1 MRRPLQTRFKND
13 ATSTLP
19 KAAADST
26 GSPSL
31 SVALKR
37 ISQIIGGLKS
47 TDIRLRL
54 WTSLALTVGG
64 KVLAVISPLFL
75 ADAINRL
82 SRGDTDGFQPLF
94 VGLVVLWAGLRLG
107 STTLPQVR
115 DAIFAPVSQE
125 AQRRAGAAVFAH
137 VHSLSVQFHATKRT
151 GAVFRTIERGIRAID
166 FLLRFLGFNIGPT
179 LLELVLAALI
189 LTLHYSWMFGAM
201 AASVVVIYAWLT
213 FGITEWR
220 LQHRRDM
227 NEADTE
233 ASGRAVDSLI
243 NFETVKAFAA
253 EGRETARFDHALA
266 IYAKAAVRSNTS
278 LVLMNI
284 VQGVVMSIGLAG
296 MVCIAGLMAAD
307 GKMGP
312 GDVTAIIMYMLNIYT
327 PLNFLGFSY
336 REIKQSAIDIEKM
349 FALLD
354 EKPDIADA
362 PNAAPLHAGV
372 GEVRFENVSFAHEGR
387 DRSVEHVSFVCPAG
401 KTTAIVGPSGAGK
414 STILKLLFR
423 FFDPESGRVTVDGQD
438 VAAVTQTSL
447 RQALG
452 LVPQDVVLFN
462 DTIRYN
468 IAYGV
473 PEADFES
480 LRSAA
485 RQAQLLE
492 FIENLP
498 QGWETRVGERGL
510 KISGGEKQRVGIA
523 RVILKDPPI
532 LILDEA
538 TSSLDSRTEAGVQE
552 ALEAASRGRTTI
564 VVAHRLSTIAGA
576 DQIVVLKD
584 GRVVETGR
592 HADLVACGGE
602 YAELWRRQAEEP
614 DTRAVAAAI

>member
-1 MRRPLQTRFKND
+1 M
-13 ATSTLP
+13 
-19 KAAADST
+19 

-31 SVALKR
+31 PLAIKR
-37 ISQIIGGLKS
+37 ISSLIGGLKS
-47 TDIRLRL
+47 TEIRIRL
-54 WTSLALTVGG
+54 WASLGLTLGG
-64 KVLAVISPLFL
+64 KVLAVTAPLVL

-82 SRGDTDGFQPLF
+82 ARGESEGLWPLF
-94 VGLVVLWAGLRLG
+94 TGLIMLWSGLRLG
-107 STTLPQVR
+107 SGALPQIR

-125 AQRRAGAAVFAH
+125 AQRRAGAAAFAH
-137 VHSLSVQFHATKRT
+137 VHSLSLRFHATKRT
-151 GAVFRTIERGIRAID
+151 GAVFRTIERGVRAID

-179 LLELVLAALI
+179 LLELLLAALI
-189 LTLHYSWMFGAM
+189 LTLHYSWMFGVT
-201 AASVVVIYAWLT
+201 AASVVAIYAWLT

-243 NFETVKAFAA
+243 NFETVKAFTA
-253 EGRETARFDHALA
+253 EARETERFDGALSA
-266 IYAKAAVRSNTS
+266 YAKAAVRSNTS
-278 LVLMNI
+278 LVLMNV
-284 VQGVVMSIGLAG
+284 VQGVVMNVGLAI
-296 MVCIAGLMAAD
+296 MVCLAGWMTLR
-307 GKMGP
+307 GQMGP
-312 GDVTAIIMYMLNIYT
+312 GDLTAIIMYMLNIYA

-336 REIKQSAIDIEKM
+336 REIKQSAVDIEKM

-354 EKPDIADA
+354 EAPEVSDA
-362 PNAAPLHAGV
+362 PNAGALEIGA
-372 GEVRFENVSFAHEGR
+372 GEVRFEHVSFAHEGR
-387 DRSVEHVSFVCPAG
+387 DQGLDDVTFVCPAG

-414 STILKLLFR
+414 STVLKLLFR
-423 FFDPESGRVTVDGQD
+423 FFDPASGRVMIDGQD
-438 VAAVTQTSL
+438 VARVTQKSL
-447 RQALG
+447 RQNLG

-468 IAYGV
+468 IAYGAPDA
-473 PEADFES
+473 PEDAIAQ
-480 LRSAA
+480 AA
-485 RQAQLLE
+485 QQAQLRP
-492 FIENLP
+492 FIESLP
-498 QGWETRVGERGL
+498 QSWDTRVGERGL

-552 ALEAASRGRTTI
+552 ALDEASRGRTTI

-584 GRVVETGR
+584 GRVVESGR
-592 HADLVACGGE
+592 HADLVARDGE

-614 DTRAVAAAI
+614 ALAEPAETDLD

>member
-1 MRRPLQTRFKND
+1 MRRPQQSRFKND
-13 ATSTLP
+13 ATPLVPGEVIES
-19 KAAADST
+19 S

-31 SVALKR
+31 GVALKR
-37 ISQIIGGLKS
+37 IISVIGGLKS
-47 TDIRLRL
+47 TEIRVRL
-54 WTSLALTVGG
+54 WASLALTIGG
-64 KVLAVISPLFL
+64 KVITVISPLVL

-82 SRGDTDGFQPLF
+82 SRGDSAGLMPLF
-94 VGLVVLWAGLRLG
+94 VGLVMLWAGLRFG
-107 STTLPQVR
+107 ATALPQVR

-137 VHSLSVQFHATKRT
+137 VHSLSVRFHATKRT

-179 LLELVLAALI
+179 VLELVLAAII
-189 LTLHYSWMFGAM
+189 LTVHYSWIFGAI
-201 AASVVVIYAWLT
+201 ASAIVVLYAWMT

-220 LQHRRDM
+220 LRHRREM

-253 EGRETARFDHALA
+253 EQRETARFDQALA
-266 IYAKAAVRSNTS
+266 QYATAAVRSNTS
-278 LVLMNI
+278 LVLMNV
-284 VQGVVMSIGLAG
+284 VQGVVMNLGLAL
-296 MVCIAGLMAAD
+296 MVCLAGLMTLQ
-307 GKMGP
+307 GRMGP
-312 GDVTAIIMYMLNIYT
+312 GDLTAVIMYMLNIYT

-354 EKPDIADA
+354 EKPEVADTPGA
-362 PNAAPLHAGV
+362 LPLRRAG
-372 GEVRFENVSFAHEGR
+372 GEVRFDNVSFTHDGR
-387 DRSVEHVSFVCPAG
+387 DKSLDRVSFVCPAG

-414 STILKLLFR
+414 STVLKLLFR
-423 FFDPESGRVTVDGQD
+423 FYDAASGEVTIDGQD
-438 VAAVTQTSL
+438 VKSVTQASL
-447 RQALG
+447 RDALG

-468 IAYGV
+468 ISYGV
-473 PEADFES
+473 PEASFDR
-480 LRSAA
+480 LRAA
-485 RQAQLLE
+485 ADQAQLLS
-492 FIENLP
+492 FIESLP
-498 QGWETRVGERGL
+498 QGWDTRVGERGL

-523 RVILKDPPI
+523 RVIVKDPPI

-538 TSSLDSRTEAGVQE
+538 TSSLDSRTEAGVQD
-552 ALEAASRGRTTI
+552 ALELAAQGRTTI
-564 VVAHRLSTIAGA
+564 VVAHRLSTISGA

-584 GRVVETGR
+584 GRVAEIGA
-592 HADLVACGGE
+592 HADLVARGGE

-614 DTRAVAAAI
+614 EAPVIEMAK

>member
-1 MRRPLQTRFKND
+1 MRRPHQARFKND
-13 ATSTLP
+13 ATPLIPFANAES
-19 KAAADST
+19 S

-31 SVALKR
+31 FLALKR
-37 ISQIIGGLKS
+37 ISEVIGGLKS

-54 WTSLALTVGG
+54 WASLALTVGS
-64 KVLAVISPLFL
+64 KLLTVIAPLVL

-82 SRGDTDGFQPLF
+82 SRGNTEGFLPLF
-94 VGLVVLWAGLRLG
+94 VGLVMVWSGLRFG
-107 STTLPQVR
+107 SAALPQIR

-125 AQRRAGAAVFAH
+125 AQRRACAAVFAH
-137 VHSLSVQFHATKRT
+137 VHSLSVSFHATKRT

-179 LLELVLAALI
+179 LLELTLAALI

-201 AASVVVIYAWLT
+201 AAVVVVIYAWLT

-220 LQHRRDM
+220 LQHRREM

-243 NFETVKAFAA
+243 NFETVKAFTA
-253 EGRETARFDHALA
+253 EKRETERFDRALA
-266 IYAKAAVRSNTS
+266 AYAKAAVRSNTS
-278 LVLMNI
+278 LVLMNV
-284 VQGVVMSIGLAG
+284 VQGVVMNIGLAC
-296 MVCIAGLMAAD
+296 MVGLAGWMAVR
-307 GKMGP
+307 GQMGP
-312 GDVTAIIMYMLNIYT
+312 GDVTAIIMYMLNIYA

-354 EKPDIADA
+354 EKPEIADA
-362 PNAAPLHAGV
+362 PNAAPLKAGV
-372 GEVRFENVSFAHEGR
+372 GEVRFEDVSFSHEGR
-387 DRSVEHVSFVCPAG
+387 DRSLEHVSFVCPAG

-414 STILKLLFR
+414 STVLKLLFR
-423 FFDPESGRVTVDGQD
+423 FFDPASGRVTIDGQD
-438 VAAVTQTSL
+438 VKAVTQDSL
-447 RQALG
+447 REALG

-462 DTIRYN
+462 DTIGYN

-473 PEADFES
+473 PEADFAR
-480 LRSAA
+480 LRDSAS
-485 RQAQLLE
+485 QAQLLE
-492 FIENLP
+492 FIESLP
-498 QGWETRVGERGL
+498 QGWETRVGERGV

-523 RVILKDPPI
+523 RVMLKNPPI

-552 ALEAASRGRTTI
+552 ALEAAARGRTTI

-576 DQIVVLKD
+576 DQIVVLKE
-584 GRVVETGR
+584 GRVAEIGR
-592 HADLVACGGE
+592 HAELVARGGE

-614 DTRAVAAAI
+614 DVPAIAAAG